1 METIKERTG
10 RSGALAVAFDMDGL
24 MFETES
30 VYYKTAVELLGRR
43 GFRYTQE
50 LCDETMGRPPR
61 YCFERYIELFHL
73 PEDWKTLQAESDE
86 IFIRLLQDGY
96 ETTPGLIELFDELD
110 RRRIPRGV
118 CTSSAS
124 RVARKV
130 LAKDRIIERLDFV
143 LTSDDV
149 TNGKPHPE
157 VYLTAARRFGVA
169 SSRVLVLED
178 SSAGCAS
185 ACAAGSPCC
194 MLRASHNFNADFSR
208 AVEVVER
215 LDAPELLALLRD

>member
-1 METIKERTG
+1 METFAQQTERD
-10 RSGALAVAFDMDGL
+10 GAVAVAFDMDGL

-61 YCFERYIELFHL
+61 YCFERYIELFNL
-73 PEDWKTLQAESDE
+73 SEDWKTIQNESDE

-96 ETTPGLIELFDELD
+96 ETTPGLMELLDELD
-110 RRRIPRGV
+110 RRQIPRCV

-124 RVARKV
+124 HVARKV
-130 LAKDRIIERLDFV
+130 LAKDGVIDRLDFV
-143 LTSDDV
+143 LSSDDV
-149 TNGKPHPE
+149 TNGKPNPE
-157 VYLTAARRFGVA
+157 VYLKAANRLGIEP
-169 SSRVLVLED
+169 SRMLVLED

-208 AVEVVER
+208 AVVVVER
-215 LDAPELLALLRD
+215 LDARDLLSLLRD

>member
-1 METIKERTG
+1 METLEKPTFCG
-10 RSGALAVAFDMDGL
+10 GALAVAFDMDGL

-73 PEDWKTLQAESDE
+73 SEDWKALQIESDE
-86 IFIRLLQDGY
+86 IFIRLLEDGY
-96 ETTPGLIELFDELD
+96 ETTPGLMELLDELD
-110 RRRIPRGV
+110 RRRIPRCV

-130 LAKDRIIERLDFV
+130 LAKDGVIDRLDFV

-149 TNGKPHPE
+149 TNGKPDPE
-157 VYLTAARRFGVA
+157 VYLKASARLGVEPP
-169 SSRVLVLED
+169 RVLVLED

-185 ACAAGSPCC
+185 ACAADSPCC

-208 AVEVVER
+208 AARVVER